1 MTAPRRRL
9 TRDDFQA
16 LLTQH
21 ITFATS
27 DLEDHEETKRKAI
40 QAIVSRV
47 LKVEKKHRYLDV
59 EDLRAAVVR
68 RFKQLS
74 SQDPAH
80 FEYGPWTCYLVAAEL
95 DPEGAGRFLANIIRY
110 ELEGIKPER
119 WTE

>member
-1 MTAPRRRL
+1 MKARRRL
-9 TRDDFQA
+9 TEAPFGE

-21 ITFATS
+21 IVFATS
-27 DLEDHEETKRKAI
+27 DEEDVETAKRRAL
-40 QAIVSRV
+40 QAIVLRIQT
-47 LKVEKKHRYLDV
+47 VERKHRYKDV

-74 SQDPAH
+74 SADPAH

-95 DPEGAGRFLANIIRY
+95 DPEGAGRFLQNIIRY
-110 ELEGIKPER
+110 EIEGVKPER